1 MFLPPF
7 IACPERSEG
16 GQGGKTSGA
25 ERIAGAKWETLGQ
38 ASKRLF
44 EIK

>member
-16 GQGGKTSGA
+16 GAGGQNIRSGMNC
-25 ERIAGAKWETLGQ
+25 RGKMGDIGA